1 MKWTFAWLKEDILL
15 ISSYGANSHQ
25 KEKKLWSTSAKATS
39 SSMLRHLVSGLNN
52 PASIRIQAHLNVLLI
67 SAPLNYI
74 EEGWEGS
81 DCDCYACYCRM
92 IRSRNVAGV
101 ALLFGSKLWKPRLA
115 RRFHAII

>member
-1 MKWTFAWLKEDILL
+1 MEQIL
-15 ISSYGANSHQ
+15 IKKRKSYGAHLQ
-25 KEKKLWSTSAKATS
+25 QATS
-39 SSMLRHLVSGLNN
+39 SSMLRHLVSELNN

-92 IRSRNVAGV
+92 IRSRNVVGV

>member
-1 MKWTFAWLKEDILL
+1 MEQIL
-15 ISSYGANSHQ
+15 IKKRKSYGAHLQ
-25 KEKKLWSTSAKATS
+25 QATS
-39 SSMLRHLVSGLNN
+39 SSMLRHLVSELNN